1 MASDRYKYFRIEAAE
16 LLEQL
21 SHGML
26 LIEQQGASE
35 QLITSLLRQAHTL
48 KGAAR
53 VVRQIEIA
61 DAAHAIEDELAPY
74 QTSGGKPNV
83 QVLLALLDQCSRA
96 LSLLTPAERTP
107 TAGEASPSDRADL
120 EPENL
125 HPLVR
130 ADLRDVDAVRE
141 GVSESLAELAQL
153 RAESELFFSSR
164 ELVELIERQVLAPRL
179 PHVQQYE
186 LLLRSTHSMV
196 TEVLQNMRRFE
207 RRFNATLDR
216 AEREL
221 SQAHETAEQLRLVE
235 AGSIFAGLE
244 RAVRDAAVELGKEVR
259 FEGHGGDVKLDG
271 HILDTVS
278 RALVQMVRNA
288 VAHGIE
294 QPRLRASLDKTP
306 VGLVAVVVKRSGH
319 NICFSCRDDGQGID
333 VKQLFRLAGSVESG
347 QLTGDSD
354 ETGPD
359 TTALLNVLLN
369 ARVSTA
375 AKVSS
380 VSGRG
385 VGMGI
390 VKDAMAT
397 VGAKLEA
404 HNVPG
409 AGLTLDILV
418 PATLTSLVGLCVDAG
433 DELLVFPLSD
443 VARTARLTPASLI
456 DAGKGEQHL
465 RLGEE
470 GEELVPYAPLAS
482 LLGRTQPDVAPR
494 AAVVLKAG
502 NERLAVGVARLLGSR
517 TQVLHRL
524 PKEVG
529 QVPTVSGAVVD
540 ALGNPQLVLSTAG
553 LIAAKRRTVTFTRP
567 APHKKPILVVDDS
580 LTTRMLQQ
588 SVLESAGYTVELATS
603 AEEGLAMASQ
613 TDYGL
618 FLVDVEMPGM
628 NGFAFVEHTRADA
641 RWRHVPAILV
651 SSRSAPEDLARG
663 EAVGASAYMVKDRY
677 DQREL
682 LRWIRNILGY

>member
-21 SHGML
+21 SHGLMV
-26 LIEQQGASE
+26 IEQEGAQE
-35 QLITSLLRQAHTL
+35 RIIASLLRQAHTL

-61 DAAHAIEDELAPY
+61 DAAHAIEDELAPL

-83 QVLLALLDQCSRA
+83 QVLLGLVDQCTRA
-96 LSLLTPAERTP
+96 LSLLSPAERTP
-107 TAGEASPSDRADL
+107 AEGEPVPSPQAAL
-120 EPENL
+120 KAEPV
-125 HPLVR
+125 HKLVR
-130 ADLRDVDAVRE
+130 AELHDVDAVRE

-153 RAESELFFSSR
+153 RADSELFFVSR

-179 PHVQQYE
+179 PHIQQYE

-207 RRFNATLDR
+207 RRFNATMDR

-221 SQAHETAEQLRLVE
+221 QQARETAEQLRLVE

-294 QPRLRASLDKTP
+294 TPRHRASVGKAP
-306 VGLVAVVVKRSGH
+306 VGFVKVVVKRSGH
-319 NICFSCRDDGQGID
+319 NICFSCQDDGQGID
-333 VKQLFRLAGSVESG
+333 VRRLFRLAGSNATSESG
-347 QLTGDSD
+347 SESSGATPDSA
-354 ETGPD
+354 
-359 TTALLNVLLN
+359 ALLNVLLN

-375 AKVSS
+375 AQLSS

-390 VKDAMAT
+390 VKEAMES
-397 VGAKLEA
+397 VGAKLQVN
-404 HNVPG
+404 NVPG
-409 AGLTLDILV
+409 VGLTLDLV
-418 PATLTSLVGLCVDAG
+418 VAATLTSLVGLCVQAG
-433 DELLVFPLSD
+433 DEFLVLPLSD
-443 VARTARLTPASLI
+443 VVRTARLTPESLI
-456 DAGKGEQHL
+456 DAGNGEQHL
-465 RLGEE
+465 RVGDEV
-470 GEELVPYAPLAS
+470 VPYAPLMS
-482 LLGRTQPDVAPR
+482 LLGRTESEVAPR
-494 AAVVLKAG
+494 AAVVLKAS
-502 NERLAVGVARLLGSR
+502 NERLAVGVARLLGNR

-529 QVPTVSGAVVD
+529 HVPMVGGAVLD
-540 ALGNPQLVLSTAG
+540 ALGNPQLVLSTSG
-553 LIAAKRRTVTFTRP
+553 LIAAKRKTVTFSRP
-567 APHKKPILVVDDS
+567 APQMKPILVVDDS

-588 SVLESAGYTVELATS
+588 SVLESAGYSVQLATS
-603 AEEGLAMASQ
+603 AEEALEMASQ
-613 TDYGL
+613 ESYGL

-628 NGFAFVEHTRADA
+628 DGFTFVEHTRADA
-641 RWRHVPAILV
+641 RWRDVPAILV
-651 SSRSAPEDLARG
+651 SSRKAPADLARG
-663 EAVGASAYMVKDRY
+663 EAVGASAYMVKDHY